1 MHESTAVATSTTSVV
16 PRALRALLLLGA
28 LVILWWLAM
37 AVAAGSHA
45 AAAHASGADRR
56 TPHRDVHPRAVADLI
71 GGTGQALVEDSV
83 TLSRTTVEQVDTA
96 LTRSPTGRVA
106 APVVRPVLDEV
117 VSPTLDRLAQA
128 TDTDEA
134 DVAGPGDLTT
144 VHPSPSRQAPKP
156 AARADGRTSGGPATR
171 RAHEVAAVPDDTP
184 PRVSLSSPAP
194 AAVSAPGQPF
204 LDEPWND
211 GTVVDGVASSG
222 AATVG
227 GGGGPALLVSA
238 DATAPATAT
247 RLNRA
252 QTPSPHLAPPHEPG
266 STPD

>member
-16 PRALRALLLLGA
+16 PRALRVLLLLGA
-28 LVILWWLAM
+28 LVVLWWLALTI
-37 AVAAGSHA
+37 AAEAHA
-45 AAAHASGADRR
+45 AAAHTSGADRR
-56 TPHRDVHPRAVADLI
+56 TPHEEAHPPLADMI
-71 GGTGQALVEDSV
+71 GGTGQALVKEGV

-134 DVAGPGDLTT
+134 DVASPGDLTT